1 MNFEYRLCDDIELLF
16 FTVELEVRKAD
27 TCLSVIV
34 TAITSGFTVLDK
46 GALQLA
52 RDLI

>member
-1 MNFEYRLCDDIELLF
+1 MNFGYRLCDDIELLF

-27 TCLSVIV
+27 ACLSVIV